1 MPEFYL
7 PKGFVFDGA
16 EELGR
21 AEESGDMAHSFVGHW
36 ECPLCGETHSV
47 TVATS
52 EEHGRVSTDQLEE
65 AFGTAVE
72 NGWEKHKITHEIR
85 GSRLT
90 ASQVAGNKSVRAEV
104 AGALRDWKKTTKR
117 MGESSNG
124 KIHW

>member
-1 MPEFYL
+1 MPEFWL
-7 PKGFVFDGA
+7 PKGFVLDSA
-16 EELGR
+16 DELMR
-21 AEESGDMAHSFVGHW
+21 AEESGDMAVSFTGHW
-36 ECPLCGETHSV
+36 ECPLCAETHAV

-52 EEHGRVSTDQLEE
+52 EVHGRVSTDQLEE